1 MDRNSLG
8 NQQITKIIDQLN
20 QAKTQT
26 KSGKMLF
33 VKKKIV
39 FVSKA
44 FEWNKYM
51 KTTYSQNKWKQKFR
65 QLRSD
70 VKTMI

>member
-1 MDRNSLG
+1 MNKLLGSKLVIKYSGIGLMMKEGRRKTMDRNSLG

-44 FEWNKYM
+44 FE
-51 KTTYSQNKWKQKFR
+51 
-65 QLRSD
+65 
-70 VKTMI
+70 

>member
-1 MDRNSLG
+1 MMKEGRRKTMDRNSLG

-44 FEWNKYM
+44 FE
-51 KTTYSQNKWKQKFR
+51 
-65 QLRSD
+65 
-70 VKTMI
+70 

>member
-33 VKKKIV
+33 VKKNCIC
-39 FVSKA
+39 F
-44 FEWNKYM
+44 
-51 KTTYSQNKWKQKFR
+51 
-65 QLRSD
+65 
-70 VKTMI
+70 